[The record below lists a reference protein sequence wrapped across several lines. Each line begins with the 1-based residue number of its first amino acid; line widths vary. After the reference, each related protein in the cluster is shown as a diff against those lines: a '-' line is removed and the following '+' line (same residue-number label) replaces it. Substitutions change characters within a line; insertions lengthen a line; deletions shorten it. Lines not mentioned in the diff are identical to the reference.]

1 MFISCILF
9 KIGLDMEQLR
19 NSLER
24 SAFDVFG
31 WLADM
36 MGISRSRVR
45 TYFIYLSCLSLGSS
59 RLFYFFAAFWLNVRE
74 YMREGRRVVGL

>member
-1 MFISCILF
+1 M
-9 KIGLDMEQLR
+9 GTMEQFR

-24 SAFDVFG
+24 SAFGVCE
-31 WLADM
+31 WLADK

-59 RLFYFFAAFWLNVRE
+59 LLFYFFAAFWLNVRN
-74 YMREGRRVVGL
+74 YMREGRHVIGW